1 VSLQFGKL
9 KILLVHGNT
18 AEANALSAM
27 LKGFGIARID
37 HAIDVAAALR
47 LLKQGRLYDTMLCD
61 FNLGSVN
68 GLSLVK
74 VIRRDNRLT
83 NRYMPVIVLTGLT
96 SSERLAAI
104 RAAGVND
111 VLTKPVGSH
120 ILFSSLQAV
129 LGHSRSFIETKTYFG
144 PDRRQR
150 QHDAIRGRRRDDATA
165 DATAEEIWL

>member
-1 VSLQFGKL
+1 MPVDLRKL

-18 AEANALSAM
+18 AEANGLAEMLS
-27 LKGFGIARID
+27 GFGIGRVD
-37 HAIDVAAALR
+37 HAVDVAAALR
-47 LLKQGRLYDTMLCD
+47 LLKQGRLYDAMVCD

-74 VIRRDNRLT
+74 VIRRDNQLT
-83 NRYMPVIVLTGLT
+83 NRYMPIIVITGLT
-96 SSERLAAI
+96 SPERLTAI

-111 VLTKPVGSH
+111 LLTKPIGSH
-120 ILFSSLQAV
+120 ILFSSLQFV

-150 QHDAIRGRRRDDATA
+150 QHDGVRGRRRDDAKSA
-165 DATAEEIWL
+165 VMEEIWL